1 MRSANI
7 QFDLEIPN
15 LLGVLDKLNAGAIEV
30 EEKEVEG
37 NTSFLKNYTLY
48 SGYSSIRRDTTS
60 TTHWRC
66 EFCIH
71 WLIDSPFD

>member
-30 EEKEVEG
+30 EEKEVDG

-48 SGYSSIRRDTTS
+48 SATRASAGTHPRPHIGAVSSVFTG
-60 TTHWRC
+60 
-66 EFCIH
+66 
-71 WLIDSPFD
+71 